1 MSGAM
6 TDPAVAAD
14 SALWRATWSALGV
27 EHAPAEV
34 FGQLAARYDESHRAY
49 HTREHLEDCLS
60 LLATVREHC
69 SYPHEVALALWFHD
83 AIYEPRRSDNELASA
98 SWLVD
103 VARSAGAPEASIE
116 RMRSLIMATRHDGVA
131 QRGDEA
137 ILVDI
142 DLAIL
147 GAPWQRFE
155 AYELQIR
162 REYRWAPG
170 PLYRAGRKRV
180 LKAFLDR
187 PAIYVTAQFHVR
199 FEKAARANIV
209 RSLQTLGGR

>member
-6 TDPAVAAD
+6 ADLTGAAD
-14 SALWRATWSALGV
+14 SALWMATWSALGV
-27 EHAPAEV
+27 EHAPLGV
-34 FGQLAARYDESHRAY
+34 FGQLAARYDEPHRAY

-69 SYPHEVALALWFHD
+69 TYPHEVALALWFHD

-98 SWLVD
+98 NWLVD
-103 VARSAGAPEASIE
+103 VTRFAGVPNASIE
-116 RMRSLIMATRHDGVA
+116 RMRSLILATRHDGGA
-131 QRGDEA
+131 QGGDEA

-147 GAPWQRFE
+147 GASWQRFE

-162 REYRWAPG
+162 REYRWALG

-187 PAIYVTAQFHVR
+187 PAIYVTAPFHLR
-199 FEKAARANIV
+199 FEQTARANIA
-209 RSLQTLGGR
+209 RSLQLLGGR